1 MRPVC
6 IAGKGFARRRDVCIS
21 PPLAALCGRC
31 ASLGKGSPAAAMCA
45 SAIVPGRRVALGERS
60 SGRSVWTSARLE
72 AHTRGVKP
80 NPPYLA
86 TIVIAVVLM
95 VIGLSLE
102 GSLISVASLNQVV
115 GDLLATV
122 GIKAR
127 EELARLMIIASPTL
141 LIIGSLV
148 PGI

>member
-1 MRPVC
+1 M
-6 IAGKGFARRRDVCIS
+6 
-21 PPLAALCGRC
+21 
-31 ASLGKGSPAAAMCA
+31 
-45 SAIVPGRRVALGERS
+45 
-60 SGRSVWTSARLE
+60 
-72 AHTRGVKP
+72 KP

-102 GSLISVASLNQVV
+102 GSLISIAALNNVV
-115 GDLLATV
+115 VDALGAV
-122 GIKAR
+122 GIKAGQ
-127 EELARLMIIASPTL
+127 ELARLMIVASPML